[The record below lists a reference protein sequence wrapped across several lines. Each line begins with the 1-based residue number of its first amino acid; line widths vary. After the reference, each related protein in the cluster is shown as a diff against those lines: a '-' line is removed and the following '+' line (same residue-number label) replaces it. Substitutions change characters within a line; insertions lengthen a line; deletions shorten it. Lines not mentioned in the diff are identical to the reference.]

1 MKTLYSIAHSVLTA
15 TGSLHADSNTPA
27 KDTIWSQSW
36 AEGGDASRSCYHF
49 IGRQGKAVRVKILY
63 VAAYSHEASGT
74 DYFIEGS
81 SIRVDKI
88 RGAKATEAQ
97 QIEGKDDGITVTATY
112 SLTTKSAQDALISSL
127 GNEQLNMAQR
137 LDLSELITILKDC
150 VPAKN
155 EEAEAVGAE
164 QPATRPESKPEG
176 SGKPQPESEGRSR

>member
-1 MKTLYSIAHSVLTA
+1 
-15 TGSLHADSNTPA
+15 
-27 KDTIWSQSW
+27 
-36 AEGGDASRSCYHF
+36 
-49 IGRQGKAVRVKILY
+49 
-63 VAAYSHEASGT
+63 
-74 DYFIEGS
+74 
-81 SIRVDKI
+81 VDKI
-88 RGAKATEAQ
+88 RGAKAKEAQ

>member
-1 MKTLYSIAHSVLTA
+1 
-15 TGSLHADSNTPA
+15 
-27 KDTIWSQSW
+27 
-36 AEGGDASRSCYHF
+36 
-49 IGRQGKAVRVKILY
+49 

-74 DYFIEGS
+74 AYFIEGS

-88 RGAKATEAQ
+88 RGAKAKEAQ